1 VCLFLS
7 SDLANYTFSLTS
19 LGRRQRLCYIVGIYG
34 VEEQRTDPDNRR
46 RYYDLVDND
55 PGTKVVNI
63 SCCAK

>member
-34 VEEQRTDPDNRR
+34 VEEQRTDPDNGIDVTASRLCS
-46 RYYDLVDND
+46 LVNHH
-55 PGTKVVNI
+55 TLNVTSK
-63 SCCAK
+63 